1 MKRNYAA
8 DKANG
13 NPVLSESEFDWRTK
27 AYVLGGIIGAVVGVG
42 AAYMYVSSAERE
54 KRKPELQA
62 SEAVGI
68 GLAVLAMLRQI
79 AGLHGG
85 DDKKKRR

>member
-13 NPVLSESEFDWRTK
+13 NSVLAESEIDWRTK
-27 AYVLGGIIGAVVGVG
+27 AYVVGGIIGAVVGVG
-42 AAYMYVSSAERE
+42 AAYVYVSSAERE

-79 AGLHGG
+79 AGLRGG